1 MAESLLQTVAAP
13 ERDAILAAVPQQR
26 PFRFV
31 DEIVEVSDDHIVGRY
46 RFREDEFFYRGHFP
60 GDPITPGVILIEAMA
75 QTGVVALG
83 LHLAARAGADAHR
96 LTTVFTESN
105 VEFSGLVRPGDVVTT
120 RARKVYF
127 RRMKLKVA
135 AEMTLA
141 NGSTVCSGELAGM
154 GVQL

>member
-1 MAESLLQTVAAP
+1 VAEALVQTVAAS
-13 ERDAILAAVPQQR
+13 ERDAILAAVPQQA

-46 RFREDEFFYRGHFP
+46 RFRDDEFFYRGHFP

-75 QTGVVALG
+75 QVGVVALG
-83 LHLAARAGADAHR
+83 LHLATRAGVDANG
-96 LTTVFTESN
+96 LTTVFTESS

-135 AEMTLA
+135 AEMTLSD
-141 NGSTVCSGELAGM
+141 GRTVCSGELAGM